1 MITIKLRRQR
11 LVGRFH
17 FFLIYLIASFACIFF
32 IGSYVYA
39 SEKDKETVSSS
50 NDLVFLSA
58 GELAEKIRSHQVT
71 SLEVVN
77 AYLDH
82 IKKYNHTLNA
92 IVTLDEDEAIRR
104 AKEADAALARGELW
118 GPLHGVP
125 ITIKDNVATRGLK
138 TTNSYT
144 LTANYVPDF
153 DATVVAR
160 LRKAGA
166 IILGKTNLPSL
177 GMDYQTNSPVFGIT
191 NNPWDVSRTPGGS
204 TGGGAAAVAAG
215 LTSLEIGNDI
225 GGSIRIPSHFCGI
238 YGLKPT
244 EHLVPITGISPG
256 LPKNEYR
263 SMRHLLSLGPL
274 ARSIDDLKLC
284 LTIIAGPDETDVDVP
299 YIPLSELRK
308 KDLKDIRIAWTDD
321 FGGVPVSED
330 TKVALKQFTDK
341 LSKAGCT
348 VEKINP
354 ADFDFMSAWQTYGKI
369 MDMELGIYTPSY
381 ARFLE
386 YILGWSYR
394 KDSPMLQLVYP
405 MSYEKYLMA
414 LTKRE
419 DFISTMERFLSGY
432 DVFLCPVHTTAAYK
446 HIPPDRYFG
455 PYPLYSKDFMIDD
468 KPLTYMVANG
478 AYTTIFNLTGNP
490 VVVMPVGYTKEG
502 LPIGVQVVG
511 QRWHDMELLTVSGQ
525 LDKIAG
531 AYKHPPGF

>member
-1 MITIKLRRQR
+1 MKQRGQR
-11 LVGRFH
+11 LGGRLH
-17 FFLIYLIASFACIFF
+17 FLLVYLIASFACILF

-58 GELAEKIRSHQVT
+58 GELAEKIKSHQVT

-82 IKKYNHTLNA
+82 IKKHNPTLNA
-92 IVTLDEDEAIRR
+92 IVTLDKDAAIRR

-138 TTNSYT
+138 TTNSYP
-144 LTANYVPDF
+144 LTADYVPDF

-166 IILGKTNLPSL
+166 IILGKTNLPLL

-191 NNPWDVSRTPGGS
+191 NNPWDISRTPGGS
-204 TGGGAAAVAAG
+204 TGGGASAVAAG

-244 EHLVPITGISPG
+244 EYLVPTTGIAPG

-263 SMRHLLSLGPL
+263 SSRHLLSLGPL

-284 LTIIAGPDETDVDVP
+284 LTIIAGPDGTDVDVP
-299 YIPLSELRK
+299 YVPLIESKK
-308 KDLKDIRIAWTDD
+308 KDLRELRIAWTDD

-330 TKVALKQFTDK
+330 TKMALKQFTDK

-354 ADFDFMSAWQTYGKI
+354 TNFDFMLAWQTYGKI

-381 ARFLE
+381 ARFL
-386 YILGWSYR
+386 
-394 KDSPMLQLVYP
+394 Q
-405 MSYEKYLMA
+405 
-414 LTKRE
+414 
-419 DFISTMERFLSGY
+419 
-432 DVFLCPVHTTAAYK
+432 
-446 HIPPDRYFG
+446 
-455 PYPLYSKDFMIDD
+455 
-468 KPLTYMVANG
+468 
-478 AYTTIFNLTGNP
+478 
-490 VVVMPVGYTKEG
+490 
-502 LPIGVQVVG
+502 
-511 QRWHDMELLTVSGQ
+511 
-525 LDKIAG
+525 
-531 AYKHPPGF
+531 

>member
-1 MITIKLRRQR
+1 MQQKGRRLIGR
-11 LVGRFH
+11 LH
-17 FFLIYLIASFACIFF
+17 LFLIYLIASFACILF

-39 SEKDKETVSSS
+39 GEKEKETAFSP
-50 NDLVFLSA
+50 NELVFLSA
-58 GELAEKIRSHQVT
+58 SELAEKIKSHQVT

-82 IKKYNHTLNA
+82 IEKHNHALNA
-92 IVTLDEDEAIRR
+92 IVTLDKEGAIRR
-104 AKEADAALARGELW
+104 AREADAALARGELW

-138 TTNSYT
+138 TTNSFP
-144 LTANYVPDF
+144 LTENYVPDF
-153 DATVVAR
+153 DATAVAR

-166 IILGKTNLPSL
+166 IILGKTNLPL
-177 GMDYQTNSPVFGIT
+177 LAMDYQTNSPLFGIT
-191 NNPWDVSRTPGGS
+191 NNPWDKSRTPGGS

-244 EHLVPITGISPG
+244 EYLVPNAGMSPG
-256 LPKNEYR
+256 LPKREYR
-263 SMRHLLSLGPL
+263 SIRHLLSLGPL

-284 LTIIAGPDETDVDVP
+284 LTIIAGPDGSDMDVP
-299 YIPLSELRK
+299 YIPLIESKK
-308 KDLKDIRIAWTDD
+308 KDLKDLHIAWTDD

-330 TKVALKQFTDK
+330 TKVAMKQFTDK
-341 LSKAGCT
+341 LSKTGCT
-348 VEKINP
+348 VEKISP

-369 MDMELGIYTPSY
+369 MDMEVGIYTPSF
-381 ARFLE
+381 ARFLQ
-386 YILGWSYR
+386 YILGGSYR
-394 KDSPMLQLVYP
+394 KDNPMLQMVYP
-405 MSYEKYLMA
+405 VSYEKYLTE

-419 DFISTMERFLSGY
+419 KFISIMERFLSEY

-455 PYPLYSKDFMIDD
+455 LYALYDKDFLVDD
-468 KPLTYMVANG
+468 KPLKYWVANG
-478 AYTTIFNLTGNP
+478 SYTTIFNLTGNP

-511 QRWHDMELLTVSGQ
+511 QKWHDMELLNVSGQ
-525 LDKIAG
+525 LDKIAS

>member
-1 MITIKLRRQR
+1 MKQR
-11 LVGRFH
+11 WQRSVGRLH
-17 FFLIYLIASFACIFF
+17 LCLVYLIASFACILFL
-32 IGSYVYA
+32 GSYVYA
-39 SEKDKETVSSS
+39 GEKEKETVSSP

-58 GELAEKIRSHQVT
+58 SELAEKIKSHQVT

-82 IKKYNHTLNA
+82 IEKHNHTLNA
-92 IVTLDEDEAIRR
+92 IVTLDKDAAIRR
-104 AKEADAALARGELW
+104 AQEADAALARGELW
-118 GPLHGVP
+118 GPFHGVP
-125 ITIKDNVATRGLK
+125 ITIKDNVATLGLK
-138 TTNSYT
+138 TTNSYP

-166 IILGKTNLPSL
+166 IILGKTNLPL
-177 GMDYQTNSPVFGIT
+177 LAMDFQTNSPVFGIT
-191 NNPWDVSRTPGGS
+191 NNPWDISRTPGGS

-215 LTSLEIGNDI
+215 LTSLEIGNDLA
-225 GGSIRIPSHFCGI
+225 GSIRIPSHFCGI

-256 LPKNEYR
+256 LPRKEYR
-263 SMRHLLSLGPL
+263 SVRHQVYIGPL

-284 LTIIAGPDETDVDVP
+284 LTIIAGPDGTDVDVP
-299 YIPLSELRK
+299 YIPLIESRK

-348 VEKINP
+348 VEKITP
-354 ADFDFMSAWQTYGKI
+354 TDFDFMLAWQTWGKI
-369 MDMELGIYTPSY
+369 VDMEIGISTPSY
-381 ARFLE
+381 ARFIQ
-386 YILGWSYR
+386 YFFGWPYR
-394 KDSPMLQLVYP
+394 KGNPMLQMVYP
-405 MSYEKYLMA
+405 MSYEKYLTA
-414 LTKRE
+414 LTERE
-419 DFISTMERFLSGY
+419 KCISTMERFLSGY
-432 DVFLCPVHTTAAYK
+432 DVFLCPVHTTAAYR
-446 HIPPDRYFG
+446 HITPDRYFG
-455 PYPLYSKDFMIDD
+455 PYALYNKDFLVDD
-468 KPLTYMVANG
+468 KPLKYYTAN
-478 AYTTIFNLTGNP
+478 ASYTSIFNLTGNP

-511 QRWHDMELLTVSGQ
+511 QRWHDMELLGVSGQ

>member
-1 MITIKLRRQR
+1 MKQR
-11 LVGRFH
+11 GPRLFGRLHLFLV
-17 FFLIYLIASFACIFF
+17 YLIASFACIFF

-39 SEKDKETVSSS
+39 GEKEKETALSS

-58 GELAEKIRSHQVT
+58 SELAEKIKSHQVT
-71 SLEVVN
+71 SLEAVN

-82 IKKYNHTLNA
+82 IKKHNHTLNA
-92 IVTLDEDEAIRR
+92 IVILDKDAAIRR
-104 AKEADAALARGELW
+104 AQDADAALARGELW

-125 ITIKDNVATRGLK
+125 ITIKDNVATLGLK
-138 TTNSYT
+138 TTNSYPP
-144 LTANYVPDF
+144 TANYVPDF

-166 IILGKTNLPSL
+166 IILGKTNLPPL
-177 GMDYQTNSPVFGIT
+177 AMDYQTNSPLFGIT
-191 NNPWDVSRTPGGS
+191 NNPWDISRTPGGS

-215 LTSLEIGNDI
+215 LTSLEIGNDL

-244 EHLVPITGISPG
+244 EHLVPLTGITPG
-256 LPKNEYR
+256 LPMKEYR
-263 SMRHLLSLGPL
+263 SIRHLISLGPL

-284 LTIIAGPDETDVDVP
+284 LTIIAGPDGTDVDVP
-299 YIPLSELRK
+299 YIPLIESKK
-308 KDLKDIRIAWTDD
+308 KDLKDLRIAWTDD

-330 TKVALKQFTDK
+330 TKVALKQLADK

-354 ADFDFMSAWQTYGKI
+354 ADFDFMSAWQTYGRI
-369 MDMELGIYTPSY
+369 VDMEIGILTPSF
-381 ARFLE
+381 ARFLQ
-386 YILGWSYR
+386 YILGGSYR
-394 KDSPMLQLVYP
+394 KGNPTIHMAYP
-405 MSYEKYLMA
+405 ISYEKYLTE

-419 DFISTMERFLSGY
+419 KFISTMERFLSGY

-446 HIPPDRYFG
+446 HITPDRYFDIF
-455 PYPLYSKDFMIDD
+455 PLYSKDFMVDD
-468 KPLTYMVANG
+468 KPIKYYAANG
-478 AYTTIFNLTGNP
+478 SYTSIFNLTGNP
-490 VVVMPVGYTKEG
+490 VVVMPMGYTKEG

-511 QRWHDMELLTVSGQ
+511 QRWHDMELLNVSGQ
-525 LDKIAG
+525 LDKIAN

>member
-1 MITIKLRRQR
+1 MKQRGRRFAGM
-11 LVGRFH
+11 LH
-17 FFLIYLIASFACIFF
+17 FFPACLIVCFVCAVF
-32 IGSYVYA
+32 IRSSVYA
-39 SEKDKETVSSS
+39 GEKEKETVSS
-50 NDLVFLSA
+50 NDLVFISA
-58 GELAEKIRSHQVT
+58 SELAERIKSHRVT

-77 AYLDH
+77 AYFDH
-82 IKKYNHTLNA
+82 IEKHNRTLNA
-92 IVTLDEDEAIRR
+92 IVTLDKDAAIQR
-104 AKEADAALARGELW
+104 AKEADAALAKGELW

-125 ITIKDNVATRGLK
+125 ITIKDNIATRGLK
-138 TTNSYT
+138 TTNSFP

-177 GMDYQTNSPVFGIT
+177 AMDYQTNSPLFGIT
-191 NNPWDVSRTPGGS
+191 NNPWDISRTPGGS

-215 LTSLEIGNDI
+215 LTSLEIGNDL

-244 EHLVPITGISPG
+244 EHLVPLTGMTPG
-256 LPKNEYR
+256 LPRKEYR
-263 SMRHLLSLGPL
+263 SVRHQVHIGPL

-284 LTIIAGPDETDVDVP
+284 LTIIAGPDGTDVDVP
-299 YIPLSELRK
+299 YIPLSEAKK
-308 KDLKDIRIAWTDD
+308 KDLKDLHIAWTDD

-330 TKVALKQFTDK
+330 TRIALKQFTEK

-354 ADFDFMSAWQTYGKI
+354 TDFDFMSAWQTHGKI
-369 MDMELGIYTPSY
+369 IDMEIGILTPSFG
-381 ARFLE
+381 RFIQ
-386 YILGWSYR
+386 YILGGSLR
-394 KDSPMLQLVYP
+394 KGNPTIEMAYP
-405 MSYEKYLMA
+405 ISYEKYLTE

-419 DFISTMERFLSGY
+419 KFISTMERFLSGY

-455 PYPLYSKDFMIDD
+455 PFPLYNKDFLVDD
-468 KPLTYMVANG
+468 KPIKYYAANG
-478 AYTTIFNLTGNP
+478 SYTSIFDLTGNP
-490 VVVMPVGYTKEG
+490 VVVMPVGYTKES

-511 QRWHDMELLTVSGQ
+511 KLWHDMELLSVSGQ
-525 LDKIAG
+525 LDKIAN

>member
-1 MITIKLRRQR
+1 MKQR
-11 LVGRFH
+11 WPRLLGMLH
-17 FFLIYLIASFACIFF
+17 FFLVYLIVCSAGILF
-32 IGSYVYA
+32 IGSSVYA
-39 SEKDKETVSSS
+39 SEKEKQTVSSS
-50 NDLVFLSA
+50 NNLVFLSA
-58 GELAEKIRSHQVT
+58 SELAEKIKSRQIT
-71 SLEVVN
+71 SLEAVN

-82 IKKYNHTLNA
+82 IEKHNRTLNA
-92 IVTLDEDEAIRR
+92 IVTLDKEAAIQR
-104 AKEADAALARGELW
+104 AKDADAALARGELW

-125 ITIKDNVATRGLK
+125 ITIKDNIATLGLK
-138 TTNSYT
+138 TTNSYP
-144 LTANYVPDF
+144 LTAGYVPDF

-166 IILGKTNLPSL
+166 IILGKTNLPPL
-177 GMDYQTNSPVFGIT
+177 GMDYQTNSPLFGLT
-191 NNPWDVSRTPGGS
+191 NNPWDISRTPGGS

-215 LTSLEIGNDI
+215 LTSLEIGNDL

-244 EHLVPITGISPG
+244 EHLVPLTGITPG
-256 LPKNEYR
+256 LPKKEYR
-263 SMRHLLSLGPL
+263 SMRHQVHIGPL

-284 LTIIAGPDETDVDVP
+284 LTIIAGPDGTDVDVP
-299 YIPLSELRK
+299 YIPLIESKK
-308 KDLKDIRIAWTDD
+308 KDLKELRIAWTDD

-330 TKVALKQFTDK
+330 TKAALKQFADK

-354 ADFDFMSAWQTYGKI
+354 ANFDFTSAWQTHGKI
-369 MDMELGIYTPSY
+369 IDMELGVLMPSF
-381 ARFLE
+381 ARFLQ
-386 YILGWSYR
+386 YILGGSYR
-394 KDSPMLQLVYP
+394 KSNPTIAMAYP
-405 MSYEKYLMA
+405 MSYEKYLTV

-419 DFISTMERFLSGY
+419 NFISTMERFLSGY

-446 HIPPDRYFG
+446 HITPDRYFSSI
-455 PYPLYSKDFMIDD
+455 PLYTRDFMVDD
-468 KPLTYMVANG
+468 KPIKYYAANG
-478 AYTTIFNLTGNP
+478 SYTGIFNLTGNP

-511 QRWHDMELLTVSGQ
+511 QRWHDMELLNVSGQ